1 MIGHLRNLGKGRLRH
16 TLLAVLVLVCSPL
29 HATVT
34 LQYDCQKKFSGTIH
48 KIVASQVSSLSSA
61 PKVFLQLTDIED
73 EKGAGTQSFIEV
85 VKDSYFPYQEGERVR
100 VGLEGGYICVLEKI

>member
-1 MIGHLRNLGKGRLRH
+1 MIGHLRSLGKGQLRI
-16 TLLAVLVLVCSPL
+16 TLIAFLLLECSPL

-48 KIVASQVSSLSSA
+48 RIVSSQASSLSSA
-61 PKVFLQLTDIED
+61 PKVFLQLTDIVD
-73 EKGAGTQSFIEV
+73 EKGAGTQAFIEV
-85 VKDSYFPYQEGERVR
+85 IKDCYFPFQEGERVR